1 MVIGHWSLV
10 ISETQQL
17 LFLQGEEIL
26 GEIQIPLL
34 EQVLV
39 FGRSQITTQA
49 IQVCLQEDIPI
60 AFLSQMGYCYGRTFT
75 PFRVILCPKWKFGA
89 EFPFLNL
96 LDQPLFDN
104 RSHFRRSPREIA
116 VMLIF
121 PLTRSVAHYQGVLA
135 ILMIFISWQI
145 NYFAPPL
152 GNGTCNPVTVGA
164 KIRGV
169 TILFGGKRN

>member
-1 MVIGHWSLV
+1 MV

-60 AFLSQMGYCYGRTFT
+60 AFLSRMGYCYSN
-75 PFRVILCPKWKFGA
+75 PK
-89 EFPFLNL
+89 
-96 LDQPLFDN
+96 
-104 RSHFRRSPREIA
+104 
-116 VMLIF
+116 
-121 PLTRSVAHYQGVLA
+121 
-135 ILMIFISWQI
+135 
-145 NYFAPPL
+145 
-152 GNGTCNPVTVGA
+152 
-164 KIRGV
+164 
-169 TILFGGKRN
+169 